1 MNKYQGSL
9 AEPIQERKTVDFKL
23 LLTRFFENF
32 KKKLQTVFFRKGLL
46 LFLVGFLLARAFIL
60 SGLSPFSLPF
70 FAAVFAI
77 RKDKAPL
84 ALIGLVAGSL
94 TLSIIDG
101 LYTFGVISLFLIL
114 NRMIKHFIFNEIKAL
129 PFVVFFTMLIGRFI
143 YYYIEI
149 QEVTLFNLIMTGV
162 EASLAFVLTM
172 IFLQSI
178 PLFSISK
185 RKQTLKTEE
194 IVCLIIL
201 LASMITG
208 TIGWSIENVEVSHI
222 FSRYLVLIFAF
233 TTGATVGATVGV
245 VVGLIFGLAHIESFP
260 EMSLLAF
267 GGLLGGLLK
276 EGRKVGVSVGL
287 IIATLLI
294 GIYELG
300 TVSIVTS
307 LYETFIASI
316 LFFLTPKSLTNEIA
330 KHTPGTPEFTA
341 EQQAYMRK
349 VRDVTANRVH
359 HFSKVFTALAES
371 FEQQQKRA
379 VEMEEV
385 AIMNDMLAD
394 VTKHTCMSC
403 FKREHCWQY
412 RTDKTYGKMT
422 EIMTELKENDLM
434 ISNRTERMWEQY
446 CVKNKKVIDA
456 MQREI
461 YYREVR
467 DKFNSQIQESRKIVA
482 DQLFG
487 VSEVM
492 KNFAEEIK
500 KERDYNEKQEEQI
513 LDAMQSIGIEV
524 DHIEIYSLEKG
535 NIDID
540 VTIPY
545 CGGMGQC
552 EKLIAPLL
560 SSILGETITV
570 YHEECGKYPN
580 ENCQAT
586 FRSAKRFVVDTGVAY
601 AAKNGKFLSG
611 DSFTELEIG
620 QRNFAMAIS
629 DGMGNGERAYLE
641 SRETLDLLQ
650 KILLSGIDEEVA
662 IKSIN
667 SILSLRTTDEIY
679 ATLDL
684 AMIDLQNA
692 STRFIKVGSSPS
704 FIKRGNKVL
713 KVEANNLPIGIIPE
727 FEVDVVNEQLMAEDI
742 VIMMSD
748 GIYDGPKFIENK
760 DIWLKRKIREIETDD
775 PQAIAD
781 LILEEVIRA
790 NDGRIDDDMTVFV
803 AKIKHNTP
811 KWKTIE
817 PISLRKLA

>member
-1 MNKYQGSL
+1 MAKYQGSL
-9 AEPIQERKTVDFKL
+9 AEPVRERKTVDIKL
-23 LLTRFFENF
+23 LIFRLFEQLKRKIENIFF
-32 KKKLQTVFFRKGLL
+32 KKGLL
-46 LFLVGFLLARAFIL
+46 LFIVGFLLARAFIL

-77 RKDKAPL
+77 RKNKAPL
-84 ALIGLVAGSL
+84 VFIGLVGGAL
-94 TLSIIDG
+94 TLSIMDG
-101 LYTFGVISLFLIL
+101 LYTFGIISLFLVL
-114 NRMIKHFIFNEIKAL
+114 NRIIKHFIFNEIKAL
-129 PFVVFFTMLIGRFI
+129 RYIVFATMFIGRFI

-149 QEVTLFNLIMTGV
+149 MDITLFNIIMTGV

-178 PLFSISK
+178 PLFSISS

-201 LASMITG
+201 LASVITG
-208 TIGWSIENVEVSHI
+208 TIGWSYEGVELANI
-222 FSRYLVLIFAF
+222 LSRYLVLIFAF

-245 VVGLIFGLAHIESFP
+245 VVGLVFGLANIESFP

-276 EGRKVGVSVGL
+276 EGSKIGVSVGL

-300 TVSIVTS
+300 TASIVTS
-307 LYETFIASI
+307 LYETFFASL
-316 LFFLTPKSLTNEIA
+316 LFFLTPRSFTNEIA

-349 VRDVTANRVH
+349 VRDVTANRVQ

-371 FEQQQKRA
+371 FEQQQKR
-379 VEMEEV
+379 VVKMSEEEL
-385 AIMNDMLAD
+385 INDMLAD
-394 VTKHTCMSC
+394 VTKQTCMSC
-403 FKREHCWQY
+403 FKRENCWQY
-412 RTDKTYGKMT
+412 RTNRTLDKMT
-422 EIMTELKENDLM
+422 GIMTELLDNDLM

-461 YYREVR
+461 YYRGVEER
-467 DKFNSQIQESRKIVA
+467 FNSQIQESRKIVA
-482 DQLFG
+482 NQLFG

-500 KERDYNEKQEEQI
+500 KERDINEKQEEQI

-560 SSILGETITV
+560 SSVLGETITV
-570 YHEECGKYPN
+570 YREECGKYPN

-586 FRSAKRFVVDTGVAY
+586 FRSAKRFVVNTGVAY
-601 AAKNGKFLSG
+601 AAKNGKLISG
-611 DSFTELEIG
+611 DSFTELEIDE
-620 QRNFAMAIS
+620 RSFAMAIS

-641 SRETLDLLQ
+641 SKETLSLLQ

-667 SILSLRTTDEIY
+667 SILSLRTTDEVY

-692 STRFIKVGSSPS
+692 STRFIKVGSAPS
-704 FIKRGNKVL
+704 FIKRGNNVI

-727 FEVDVVNEQLMAEDI
+727 FEIDVVNEQLMAEDI
-742 VIMMSD
+742 LILMSD
-748 GIYDGPKFIENK
+748 GIYEGPKFIENK
-760 DIWLKRKIREIETDD
+760 DIWLKRKIRELQTDN

-781 LILEEVIRA
+781 ILLEEVIRT
-790 NDGRIDDDMTVFV
+790 NDGRIEDDMTVFV

>member
-1 MNKYQGSL
+1 MAKYQGSL
-9 AEPIQERKTVDFKL
+9 AEPVRERKTVDIKL
-23 LLTRFFENF
+23 LIFRLFEQLKRKIENIFF
-32 KKKLQTVFFRKGLL
+32 KRGLL
-46 LFLVGFLLARAFIL
+46 LFIVGFLLARAFIL

-77 RKDKAPL
+77 RKNKAPL
-84 ALIGLVAGSL
+84 VFIGLVGGAL
-94 TLSIIDG
+94 TLSIMDG
-101 LYTFGVISLFLIL
+101 LYTFGIISLFLVL
-114 NRMIKHFIFNEIKAL
+114 NRIIKHFIFNEIKAL
-129 PFVVFFTMLIGRFI
+129 PYIVFATMFIGRFI

-149 QEVTLFNLIMTGV
+149 MDITLFNIIMTGV

-178 PLFSISK
+178 PLFSISS

-201 LASMITG
+201 LASVITG
-208 TIGWSIENVEVSHI
+208 TIGWSYEGVELANI
-222 FSRYLVLIFAF
+222 LSRYLVLIFAF

-245 VVGLIFGLAHIESFP
+245 VVGLVFGLANIESFP

-276 EGRKVGVSVGL
+276 EGKKIGVSVGL

-300 TVSIVTS
+300 TASIVTS
-307 LYETFIASI
+307 LYETFFASL
-316 LFFLTPKSLTNEIA
+316 LFFLTPRSFTNEIA

-341 EQQAYMRK
+341 EQQAYIRK
-349 VRDVTANRVH
+349 VRDVTANRVQ

-379 VEMEEV
+379 VKMTEEEL
-385 AIMNDMLAD
+385 INDMLAD
-394 VTKHTCMSC
+394 VTKQTCMSC
-403 FKREHCWQY
+403 FKRENCWQY
-412 RTDKTYGKMT
+412 RTNRTIDKMT
-422 EIMTELKENDLM
+422 GIMTELLDNDLM

-461 YYREVR
+461 YYRGVQER
-467 DKFNSQIQESRKIVA
+467 FNSQIQESRKIVA
-482 DQLFG
+482 NQLFG

-500 KERDYNEKQEEQI
+500 KERDINEKQEEQI

-552 EKLIAPLL
+552 EKVIAPLL
-560 SSILGETITV
+560 SSVLGETITV
-570 YHEECGKYPN
+570 YREECGKYPN

-586 FRSAKRFVVDTGVAY
+586 FRSAKRFVVNTGVAF
-601 AAKNGKFLSG
+601 AAKNGKLISG
-611 DSFTELEIG
+611 DSFTELEIDE
-620 QRNFAMAIS
+620 RSFAMAIS

-641 SRETLDLLQ
+641 SKETLSLLQ

-667 SILSLRTTDEIY
+667 SILSLRTTDEVY

-692 STRFIKVGSSPS
+692 STRFIKVGSAPS
-704 FIKRGNKVL
+704 FIKRGNNVI

-727 FEVDVVNEQLMAEDI
+727 FEIDVVNEQLMAEDI
-742 VIMMSD
+742 LILMSD
-748 GIYDGPKFIENK
+748 GIYEGPKFIENK
-760 DIWLKRKIREIETDD
+760 DIWLKRKIRELQTDN

-781 LILEEVIRA
+781 ILLEEVIRT
-790 NDGRIDDDMTVFV
+790 NDGRIEDDMTVFV

>member
-1 MNKYQGSL
+1 MAKYQGSL
-9 AEPIQERKTVDFKL
+9 AEPVRERKTVDIKL
-23 LLTRFFENF
+23 LIFRLFEQLKSKIENIFF
-32 KKKLQTVFFRKGLL
+32 KRGLL
-46 LFLVGFLLARAFIL
+46 LFIVGFLLARAFIL

-77 RKDKAPL
+77 RKNKAPL
-84 ALIGLVAGSL
+84 VFIGLVGGAL
-94 TLSIIDG
+94 TLSIMDG
-101 LYTFGVISLFLIL
+101 LYTFGIISLFLVL
-114 NRMIKHFIFNEIKAL
+114 NRIIKHFIFNEIKAL
-129 PFVVFFTMLIGRFI
+129 HYIVFATMFIGRFI

-149 QEVTLFNLIMTGV
+149 MDITLFNIIMTGV

-178 PLFSISK
+178 PLFSISS

-201 LASMITG
+201 LASVITG
-208 TIGWSIENVEVSHI
+208 TIGWSYEGIELANI
-222 FSRYLVLIFAF
+222 LSRYLVLIFAF

-245 VVGLIFGLAHIESFP
+245 VVGLVFGLANIESFP

-276 EGRKVGVSVGL
+276 EGSKIGVSVGL

-300 TVSIVTS
+300 TASIVTS
-307 LYETFIASI
+307 LYETFFASL
-316 LFFLTPKSLTNEIA
+316 LFFLTPRSFTNEIA

-349 VRDVTANRVH
+349 VRDVTANRVQ

-371 FEQQQKRA
+371 FEQQQKR
-379 VEMEEV
+379 VVKMSEEEL
-385 AIMNDMLAD
+385 INDMLAD
-394 VTKHTCMSC
+394 VTKQTCMSC
-403 FKREHCWQY
+403 FKRENCWQY
-412 RTDKTYGKMT
+412 RTNRTLDKMT
-422 EIMTELKENDLM
+422 GIMTELLDNDLM

-461 YYREVR
+461 YYRGVEER
-467 DKFNSQIQESRKIVA
+467 FNSQIQESRKIVA
-482 DQLFG
+482 NQLFG

-500 KERDYNEKQEEQI
+500 KERDINEKQEEQI

-560 SSILGETITV
+560 SSVLGETITV
-570 YHEECGKYPN
+570 YREECGKYPN

-586 FRSAKRFVVDTGVAY
+586 FRSAKRFVVNTGVAY
-601 AAKNGKFLSG
+601 AAKNGKLISG
-611 DSFTELEIG
+611 DSFTELEIDE
-620 QRNFAMAIS
+620 RSFAMAIS

-641 SRETLDLLQ
+641 SKETLSLLQ

-667 SILSLRTTDEIY
+667 SILSLRTTDEVY

-692 STRFIKVGSSPS
+692 STRFIKVGSAPS
-704 FIKRGNKVL
+704 FIKRGNNVI

-727 FEVDVVNEQLMAEDI
+727 FEIDVVNEQLMAEDI
-742 VIMMSD
+742 LILMSD
-748 GIYDGPKFIENK
+748 GIYEGPKFIENK
-760 DIWLKRKIREIETDD
+760 DIWLKRKIRELQTDN

-781 LILEEVIRA
+781 ILLEEVIRT
-790 NDGRIDDDMTVFV
+790 NDGRIEDDMTVFV